1 MISVNKK
8 SPARV
13 PRIEWVANKVLV
25 RLLTGKLYYGGNAG
39 RRRTIQCNLARRKT
53 NIQDFHCRTHKP
65 SSQLV
70 AQTWAHLKITA
81 RIHNHIDICCTVYG
95 LNHCYSCILWP
106 FITAS
111 YVPVLDLQL
120 CDFSSRNR
128 HDPMSGHAS
137 WGGGTRIQIASVV
150 PVEVRRGLGQTDHK
164 VDDLFR
170 CHADVIRG
178 NHPNRVVAISNQTAE
193 GESALQR
200 NRDPL
205 PGKGV
210 NDVLPG
216 NIEWDEKTYAPV
228 QRDIDTENRFGASL
242 ADNRSGG
249 DIATRHD
256 GPAADLNIEICSSPS
271 EGLTLDWSFDVEDR
285 SHRRDKHSL
294 ENIDRQ
300 KSSVQ
305 KL

>member
-1 MISVNKK
+1 
-8 SPARV
+8 
-13 PRIEWVANKVLV
+13 
-25 RLLTGKLYYGGNAG
+25 
-39 RRRTIQCNLARRKT
+39 
-53 NIQDFHCRTHKP
+53 
-65 SSQLV
+65 
-70 AQTWAHLKITA
+70 
-81 RIHNHIDICCTVYG
+81 
-95 LNHCYSCILWP
+95 
-106 FITAS
+106 
-111 YVPVLDLQL
+111 
-120 CDFSSRNR
+120 
-128 HDPMSGHAS
+128 MSGHAS

-271 EGLTLDWSFDVEDR
+271 EGLTLHWCLKVHDRSRYRGRMENSQLREHDTASRIQEGCADRKHWTVACHLDPGVLLWRSRRVKDVEVLATGRDGEIRCTPKLSSR
-285 SHRRDKHSL
+285 STAELRDSRAG
-294 ENIDRQ
+294 N
-300 KSSVQ
+300 
-305 KL
+305 